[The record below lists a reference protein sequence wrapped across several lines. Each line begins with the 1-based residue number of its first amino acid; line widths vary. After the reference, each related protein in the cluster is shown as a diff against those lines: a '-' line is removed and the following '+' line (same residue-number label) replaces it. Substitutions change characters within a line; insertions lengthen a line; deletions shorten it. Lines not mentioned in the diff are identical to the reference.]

1 MLHTVVLA
9 ERCMVKMV
17 YMTRG
22 GHVLAHDQL
31 PGSPRYHSCR
41 LCSGVLQM
49 GFGRHAEHAVVAHT
63 HSCFR
68 PLQNCGQCEECWAEV
83 HHRSVD
89 MLAALIA
96 APSFEGRCIIRVS
109 GFGIID
115 ASRIEPRVVHGL
127 AFAQTAHS
135 RERHGQ
141 LQLD

>member
-1 MLHTVVLA
+1 
-9 ERCMVKMV
+9 MV

-22 GHVLAHDQL
+22 GHVLAQDQL

-49 GFGRHAEHAVVAHT
+49 GFGLHAEHAVVAHT

-89 MLAALIA
+89 MLAERGVLFA
-96 APSFEGRCIIRVS
+96 ARSLEGRWIIRDRPTSGTRALCSQAEHLRVS
-109 GFGIID
+109 DQGEAAGFRP
-115 ASRIEPRVVHGL
+115 APK
-127 AFAQTAHS
+127 AQGRCGA
-135 RERHGQ
+135 
-141 LQLD
+141 